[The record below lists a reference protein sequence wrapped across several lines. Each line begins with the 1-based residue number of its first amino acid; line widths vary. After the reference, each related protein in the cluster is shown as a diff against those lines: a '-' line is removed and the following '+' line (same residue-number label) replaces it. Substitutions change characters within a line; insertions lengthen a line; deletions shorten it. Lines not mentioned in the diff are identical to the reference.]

1 MFTPRFILLI
11 CCVTSVYFTQ
21 AQDIG
26 GIATQKAFD
35 ISGNFTISTNLYGTT
50 REAPVRAPFSY
61 VISGA
66 PTISIYGISIPLSL
80 TYSNQQLS
88 YTKPFQRYGAS
99 PYYKW
104 VKVHLGHRNLNLSPY
119 SMTGQT
125 FLGAGVELTPGKF
138 RLSAFYGTFENAF
151 AQRDPFLPETQ
162 RGETYKRRGYG
173 MKVGFEGERAAF
185 NISLL
190 KIVDNPE
197 SENGILTDTL
207 YINPQDNIV
216 VSPNVRVTLFKK
228 IAFQS
233 TIAASVLTRNQRAP
247 TGLVDEALVNR
258 FSGILHV
265 NQSTKLALAGDAS
278 VKLNLDNFSIGVKYQ
293 RIDPLYE
300 SLGLLGITNDFENY
314 TINTTISLFKKVL
327 RITASQGFQRN
338 NLVDSR
344 QVTSIRNIGSYSVN
358 MALEN
363 GFNINAQYSNF
374 KSDQEAGYIELN
386 DTLRLALVNKR
397 ASISPSY
404 SWKNKD
410 IRHTISA
417 FASTQ
422 NFADLN
428 VREGISL
435 DNSSTNGSLNYR
447 LRIKPSHL
455 SMRIAFN
462 FSEFE
467 SNAKV
472 TSRLGVSVG
481 VNKTIAD
488 NKLRANIGVSYKKSK
503 VNLLDDGFVLNSRF
517 GINYNI
523 NKKNSLSISAS
534 IINRRSI
541 IQQAFTDYRGRF
553 TYSFTF

>member
-1 MFTPRFILLI
+1 MPTLRLILLI
-11 CCVTSVYFTQ
+11 LCTALVRFAQ
-21 AQDIG
+21 AQDVG
-26 GIATQKAFD
+26 SIAEQKAFD
-35 ISGNFTISTNLYGTT
+35 ISGNFSISTNLYGTT

-80 TYSNQQLS
+80 TYSNQQFS

-104 VKVHLGHRNLNLSPY
+104 VKVHLGHRNLNFSPY

-151 AQRDPFLPETQ
+151 AQRDPFLPETL
-162 RGETYKRRGYG
+162 RGDTYKRRGYG
-173 MKVGFEGERAAF
+173 MKAGFEGERIGF
-185 NISLL
+185 DISVL
-190 KIVDNPE
+190 KIIDNAE
-197 SENGILTDTL
+197 SANETLTDTL

-216 VSPNVRVTLFKK
+216 VSPSVRFTLFKK
-228 IAFQS
+228 VAFQS
-233 TIAASVLTRNQRAP
+233 TLAASVLTRNQLAP
-247 TGLVDEALVNR
+247 TGLVDEVLVKR
-258 FSGILHV
+258 FSGILNV
-265 NQSTKLALAGDAS
+265 NQSTKMALAGDAS

-300 SLGLLGITNDFENY
+300 SLGLFGISNDFENY
-314 TINTTISLFKKVL
+314 TINTAVSLFKNVL

-344 QVTSIRNIGSYSVN
+344 QLTSLRKIGAYSAN
-358 MALEN
+358 MALKN
-363 GFNINAQYSNF
+363 GLNINAQYSNF

-386 DTLRLALVNKR
+386 DTLRLALINKR

-404 SWKNKD
+404 SWKSND

-428 VREGISL
+428 PRGGVSL
-435 DNSSTNGSLNYR
+435 DNSSSNGSLNYR
-447 LRIKPSHL
+447 FSVKPTHL
-455 SMRIAFN
+455 SMRIALN
-462 FSEFE
+462 FSKFE
-467 SNAKV
+467 SNEKI
-472 TSRLGVSVG
+472 TNRLGVSIG
-481 VNKTIAD
+481 ANKTLAD
-488 NKLRANIGVSYKKSK
+488 NKFRINIGTSYKKSK
-503 VNLLDDGFVLNSRF
+503 VDQMDDGFVLNSRF
-517 GINYNI
+517 GINYNV

-534 IINRRSI
+534 IINRQSI
-541 IQQAFTDYRGRF
+541 ISQAFTDYRGRF
-553 TYSFTF
+553 TYSLTF